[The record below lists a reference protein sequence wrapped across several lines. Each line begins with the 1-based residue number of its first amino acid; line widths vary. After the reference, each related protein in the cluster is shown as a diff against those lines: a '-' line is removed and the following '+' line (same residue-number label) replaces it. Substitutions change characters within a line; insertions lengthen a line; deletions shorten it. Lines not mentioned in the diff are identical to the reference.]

1 MTLHRETCSERHVY
15 PCITYT
21 ETHVAA
27 LHYDYMCLCVHVSAV
42 AKLHDTTIA
51 CVVCAHVVCVCVA
64 CICRVCV

>member
-27 LHYDYMCLCVHVSAV
+27 LHYDYMCLCVHVSTV
-42 AKLHDTTIA
+42 AKLHDTTI
-51 CVVCAHVVCVCVA
+51 VCV
-64 CICRVCV
+64 RV

>member
-27 LHYDYMCLCVHVSAV
+27 LHYDYMCLCVHVSTV

-51 CVVCAHVVCVCVA
+51 CVVCACVVHVCVVF
-64 CICRVCV
+64 VCMP